1 MAVYQIK
8 NITKDVRV
16 ALDQNG
22 VSDSLEGI
30 GDVDTLELNEIIR
43 SKVVEAVKR
52 VHSEA
57 SLYRLNQGHNFGDTL
72 YWNDKEP
79 CGWILLP
86 DDFMRLVVFQM
97 DDWARPVYRAIDMD
111 SQEFVMQYSR
121 FGGVRGTPSRP
132 KCVLAI
138 RPEGRAL
145 EFYSCK
151 DQTAKVSRGVY
162 IPQPKIDE
170 HDGIEISNQCYEAVV
185 YTICALVSTA
195 YADSNRTELFNNMAK
210 SLIE

>member
-79 CGWILLP
+79 
-86 DDFMRLVVFQM
+86 
-97 DDWARPVYRAIDMD
+97 
-111 SQEFVMQYSR
+111 
-121 FGGVRGTPSRP
+121 
-132 KCVLAI
+132 
-138 RPEGRAL
+138 
-145 EFYSCK
+145 
-151 DQTAKVSRGVY
+151 
-162 IPQPKIDE
+162 
-170 HDGIEISNQCYEAVV
+170 
-185 YTICALVSTA
+185 
-195 YADSNRTELFNNMAK
+195 
-210 SLIE
+210 